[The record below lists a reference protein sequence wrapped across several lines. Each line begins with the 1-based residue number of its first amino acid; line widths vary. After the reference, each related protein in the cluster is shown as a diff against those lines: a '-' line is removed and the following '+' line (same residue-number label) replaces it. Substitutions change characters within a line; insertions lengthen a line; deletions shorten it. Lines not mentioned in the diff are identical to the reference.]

1 MGRKAKVESAI
12 LEAEILSL
20 KNEIIS
26 EDGRSML
33 IILKIRN

>member
-1 MGRKAKVESAI
+1 MGRKAKVESDI

-26 EDGRSML
+26 EDGKSML